1 MPPALLHLANLLWL
15 TTVLTALYRARRQL
29 PRLQPV
35 AIHLFCGAIPVLT
48 LLTLLK
54 TAAAPGLELHLI
66 GLTATT
72 LLMGAR
78 LAILAAAFSQLLL
91 LALGELPP
99 ATLGL
104 SGLTHAA
111 IPIAVSASLAALLRR
126 YLPPTPVIYTLGAGF
141 LGGILAILA
150 AMLATALIHHAGG
163 VYPWDTL
170 WHKYLQTLPIIA
182 YPEGFINGVFATAMV
197 AFHPNLLATFNPNDY
212 LKETP

>member
-111 IPIAVSASLAALLRR
+111 DDAAALDIRPLAALRAAD
-126 YLPPTPVIYTLGAGF
+126 YG
-141 LGGILAILA
+141 LASIRQA
-150 AMLATALIHHAGG
+150 IAT
-163 VYPWDTL
+163 
-170 WHKYLQTLPIIA
+170 IIRE
-182 YPEGFINGVFATAMV
+182 PE
-197 AFHPNLLATFNPNDY
+197 LLS
-212 LKETP
+212 

>member
-1 MPPALLHLANLLWL
+1 
-15 TTVLTALYRARRQL
+15 
-29 PRLQPV
+29 
-35 AIHLFCGAIPVLT
+35 
-48 LLTLLK
+48 
-54 TAAAPGLELHLI
+54 
-66 GLTATT
+66 
-72 LLMGAR
+72 MGSR

-91 LALGELPP
+91 LTLGKLPP
-99 ATLGL
+99 AALGL
-104 SGLTHAA
+104 NGLTHAA

-126 YLPPTPVIYTLGAGF
+126 YLPPNPFIYTLGAGF

-150 AMLATALIHHAGG
+150 AMLATALIHHVGG

>member
-72 LLMGAR
+72 LLMGSR

-91 LALGELPP
+91 LSLGELPP
-99 ATLGL
+99 AALGL
-104 SGLTHAA
+104 NGLTHAA

-126 YLPPTPVIYTLGAGF
+126 YLPPNPFIYTLGAGF

-150 AMLATALIHHAGG
+150 AMLATALIHHVGG
-163 VYPWDTL
+163 IYPWDTL

>member
-15 TTVLTALYRARRQL
+15 TTVLTALYRAHRQL

-35 AIHLFCGAIPVLT
+35 AIHLFRGAIPILT
-48 LLTLLK
+48 LLALLK

-72 LLMGAR
+72 LLMGSR

-91 LALGELPP
+91 LTLGELPP
-99 ATLGL
+99 AALGL
-104 SGLTHAA
+104 NGLTHAA

-126 YLPPTPVIYTLGAGF
+126 YLPPTPFIYTLGAGF

>member
-1 MPPALLHLANLLWL
+1 MPPALLYFANLLWL
-15 TTVLTALYRARRQL
+15 LIILTALYRARLQL

-48 LLTLLK
+48 LLALLK

-66 GLTATT
+66 GLTAAT

-91 LALGELPP
+91 L
-99 ATLGL
+99 
-104 SGLTHAA
+104 
-111 IPIAVSASLAALLRR
+111 
-126 YLPPTPVIYTLGAGF
+126 TLGAGF
-141 LGGILAILA
+141 FGGILALSA
-150 AMLATALIHHAGG
+150 AMLTTALIQHAGG
-163 VYPWDTL
+163 AYPWDTL
-170 WHKYLQTLPIIA
+170 WDKYLQTLPIIA

>member
-1 MPPALLHLANLLWL
+1 MPPN
-15 TTVLTALYRARRQL
+15 
-29 PRLQPV
+29 P
-35 AIHLFCGAIPVLT
+35 F
-48 LLTLLK
+48 
-54 TAAAPGLELHLI
+54 
-66 GLTATT
+66 
-72 LLMGAR
+72 
-78 LAILAAAFSQLLL
+78 
-91 LALGELPP
+91 
-99 ATLGL
+99 
-104 SGLTHAA
+104 
-111 IPIAVSASLAALLRR
+111 
-126 YLPPTPVIYTLGAGF
+126 IYTLGAGF

>member
-35 AIHLFCGAIPVLT
+35 AIHLFCGAIPILT
-48 LLTLLK
+48 LLALLK

-72 LLMGAR
+72 LLMGSR

-91 LALGELPP
+91 LTLGKLPP
-99 ATLGL
+99 AALGL
-104 SGLTHAA
+104 NGLTHAA

-126 YLPPTPVIYTLGAGF
+126 YLPPNPFIYTLGAGF

>member
-1 MPPALLHLANLLWL
+1 MPPALLYFANLLWL
-15 TTVLTALYRARRQL
+15 LIILTALYRARRQL

-48 LLTLLK
+48 LLALLK

-66 GLTATT
+66 GLTAAT

-91 LALGELPP
+91 LTLGELPP
-99 ATLGL
+99 VALGL
-104 SGLTHAA
+104 NGLTHAA
-111 IPIAVSASLAALLRR
+111 IPVAISASFAALLRR
-126 YLPPTPVIYTLGAGF
+126 YLPPNPFIYTLGAGF
-141 LGGILAILA
+141 FGGILALSA
-150 AMLATALIHHAGG
+150 AMLTTALIQHAGG
-163 VYPWDTL
+163 AYPWDTL
-170 WHKYLQTLPIIA
+170 WDKYLQTLPIIA

-197 AFHPNLLATFNPNDY
+197 AFHPNLLATFNPDDY

>member
-126 YLPPTPVIYTLGAGF
+126 
-141 LGGILAILA
+141 
-150 AMLATALIHHAGG
+150 
-163 VYPWDTL
+163 
-170 WHKYLQTLPIIA
+170 
-182 YPEGFINGVFATAMV
+182 
-197 AFHPNLLATFNPNDY
+197 
-212 LKETP
+212 

>member
-72 LLMGAR
+72 LLMGSR

-91 LALGELPP
+91 LTLGKLPP
-99 ATLGL
+99 AALGL
-104 SGLTHAA
+104 NGLTHAA

-126 YLPPTPVIYTLGAGF
+126 YLPPNPFIYTLGAGF
-141 LGGILAILA
+141 LSGILAILA

>member
-66 GLTATT
+66 GLTAIT

-126 YLPPTPVIYTLGAGF
+126 YLPPNPFIYTLGAGF
-141 LGGILAILA
+141 LSGILAILA

-163 VYPWDTL
+163 VSL